1 METKGTC
8 EKRPESMSLDRLLG
22 RVTVNPIEPEPSS
35 QESVAAAPK
44 LAAENEWSEPSWTGV
59 SLTSLIRARESW
71 FVKLSWDFNLECP
84 RPALDPP
91 CGL

>member
-1 METKGTC
+1 MLRVNYKHMEKKKKFKSHMETKGTC

-22 RVTVNPIEPEPSS
+22 RVTVNPIEPEPST

-59 SLTSLIRARESW
+59 SLTSLIRARES
-71 FVKLSWDFNLECP
+71 
-84 RPALDPP
+84 
-91 CGL
+91 